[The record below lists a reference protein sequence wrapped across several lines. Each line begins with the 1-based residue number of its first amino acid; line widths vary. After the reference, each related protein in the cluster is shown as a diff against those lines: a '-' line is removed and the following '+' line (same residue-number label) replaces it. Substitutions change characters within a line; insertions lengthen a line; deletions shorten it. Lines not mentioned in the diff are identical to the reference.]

1 MNDATY
7 PAAIAGPLSTIWFPH
22 AVKDLAMLN
31 GILLSAARDFA
42 DSTQTNLESLTLQL
56 RGKLICSVNAAINS
70 EGPAVRDETIAALLN
85 LAFDEVS
92 FTQTMTAHLNT
103 SYMLTPCR

>member
-1 MNDATY
+1 
-7 PAAIAGPLSTIWFPH
+7 
-22 AVKDLAMLN
+22 MLN

-42 DSTQTNLESLTLQL
+42 DATRTNLQRLTLQL
-56 RGKLICSVNAAINS
+56 KGNLICSVNAAINN

-92 FTQTMTAHLNT
+92 LFNYNCASEMQIYICL
-103 SYMLTPCR
+103 L